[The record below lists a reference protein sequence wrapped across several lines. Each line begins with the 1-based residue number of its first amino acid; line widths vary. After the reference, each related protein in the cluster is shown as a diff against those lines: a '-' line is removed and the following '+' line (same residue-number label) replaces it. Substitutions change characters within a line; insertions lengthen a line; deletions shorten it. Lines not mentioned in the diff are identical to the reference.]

1 MTRQEFDRARLQ
13 GITARQ
19 RGKPWGANP
28 YTHKPSLRRQADAWA
43 AGWGEANRDI
53 RRKR

>member
-1 MTRQEFDRARLQ
+1 MTCQEFDRARLQ

-28 YTHKPSLRRQADAWA
+28 YRGHTDKVRRMHETWH
-43 AGWGEANRDI
+43 AGWQDEDRQ
-53 RRKR
+53 RTRK